1 VSSIGESTT
10 SSNPSADRAR
20 RSSFRAALNRRS
32 LGKAIMVAAVVAC
45 VTALIGVVVAWRLVG
60 DLSHTTQSSLV
71 IVSDTLATVDDTLEL
86 ADSII
91 DTVDD
96 GIETVGNSLSTISS
110 TVEDGGATLDVFAD
124 LTSNLAP
131 SLERIDSGLGGLQ
144 STVGVVDDF
153 LRQVSAAPFG
163 PDYNVET
170 GLASSVQA
178 VRDDLRPI
186 ADDLE
191 GASGTLNRLA
201 SSSDDV
207 IARLD
212 ELAQDLGDI
221 DRSLDESR
229 DLIERYRRS
238 TAEAAALTAATLD
251 DLDRDVWLSRLLIVV
266 LGVAIAVGQLAP
278 FHIGREL
285 ARSPLRPEGVDLA
298 PPANGASGMP
308 S

>member
-1 VSSIGESTT
+1 VSSIDESTT
-10 SSNPSADRAR
+10 PSKPSADSAR

-60 DLSHTTQSSLV
+60 DLSDTTESSLV

-110 TVEDGGATLDVFAD
+110 TVEDGGATLDVFAN
-124 LTSNLAP
+124 LTSNLGP

-153 LRQVSAAPFG
+153 LRQLSEAPFG

-186 ADDLE
+186 VDDLE
-191 GASGTLNRLA
+191 GASGPLSGLA

-212 ELAQDLGDI
+212 ELAQDLENI
-221 DRSLDESR
+221 ARSLDESR
-229 DLIERYRRS
+229 LLIERYRRS
-238 TAEAAALTAATLD
+238 TAEAAVLTTATQD
-251 DLDRDVWLSRLLIVV
+251 NLDRDVWLSRLLIVV
-266 LGVAIAVGQLAP
+266 LGVAIAVGQIAP

-285 ARSPLRPEGVDLA
+285 ARSPERPEGIDLA
-298 PPANGASGMP
+298 RPANGANGMP